1 MGIIICWKFTLLIRI
16 YTYKYN
22 IIIISLFDKAPHV
35 ILVYRICLIT
45 LNFLFYKERDRT
57 NSWGILRAHW
67 NNSKVKKKSPC
78 GSWTLRSLLN
88 MFDQKDRISS
98 WNNIKVS
105 IYWKW
110 KKKKDVKD
118 KYRLPVSKTVVLGI
132 EKIVNCRTKSNKQTK
147 KTNIQAKKLIDNRMM
162 VP

>member
-1 MGIIICWKFTLLIRI
+1 M
-16 YTYKYN
+16 
-22 IIIISLFDKAPHV
+22 
-35 ILVYRICLIT
+35 
-45 LNFLFYKERDRT
+45 
-57 NSWGILRAHW
+57 
-67 NNSKVKKKSPC
+67 
-78 GSWTLRSLLN
+78 
-88 MFDQKDRISS
+88 
-98 WNNIKVS
+98 
-105 IYWKW
+105 